1 MALSSSHSFPLA
13 LRLLAGLCL
22 ALSANPSGLA
32 QHAPTAH
39 DVQHLHNDPEAY
51 IAALEDPKRDA
62 WQRPEQVVAALAI
75 REGQSVADIGA
86 GSGYFA
92 LRLARHVGPAGRV
105 HAVDISPHMLHHLET
120 RAREAG
126 LTNLY
131 AILARPDDPMLP
143 AGSIDL
149 VFVCDTWHHIED
161 RPRYLATLRRALK
174 PGARIAI
181 VDFHER
187 ELPVGPP
194 PSMKLSRDVV
204 VAEFAAAGFRLV
216 EEHSFL
222 PYQYFVV
229 FTPR

>member
-1 MALSSSHSFPLA
+1 MALRSSHSPL
-13 LRLLAGLCL
+13 LGLHLLAGLCL
-22 ALSANPSGLA
+22 ALLASPSGLA
-32 QHAPTAH
+32 QQAPTAH
-39 DVQHLHNDPEAY
+39 DVQHLHDNPEAY

-62 WQRPEQVVAALAI
+62 WQKPKQVVSALAI

-92 LRLARHVGPAGRV
+92 LRLARQVGPAGRV
-105 HAVDISPHMLHHLET
+105 QAVDINAHMLRHLET

-126 LTNLY
+126 LANLHT
-131 AILARPDDPMLP
+131 ILARPDDPLLP

-161 RPRYLATLRRALK
+161 RPRYLATLKRVLK

-194 PSMKLSRDVV
+194 PSMKLSRDTVV
-204 VAEFAAAGFRLV
+204 GEFAAAGFRLV

-229 FTPR
+229 FAPQ